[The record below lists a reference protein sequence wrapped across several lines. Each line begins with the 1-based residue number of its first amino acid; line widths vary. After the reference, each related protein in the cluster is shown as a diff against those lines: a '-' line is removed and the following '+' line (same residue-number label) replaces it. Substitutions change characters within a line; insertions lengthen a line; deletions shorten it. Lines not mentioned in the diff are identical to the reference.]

1 MMKMALAVLS
11 GIVLFLLVL
20 PLLMLLA
27 ANGIGMALGLP
38 PWPSAP
44 LHLLGLPLAAL
55 GLFLVAWSGYAL
67 ITSGRGTPLPLTPTE
82 RLVITGPYALC
93 RNPMV
98 LGELLYL
105 TGLGLLLT
113 SPALLAL
120 VWLAFFPAVVAYLKL
135 VEERRLEGRFGEA
148 YLAYKREVPF
158 LLPRPRRSRSGERAK
173 RGPGI

>member
-1 MMKMALAVLS
+1 MAQTALAVLS
-11 GIVLFLLVL
+11 GIVLFLLVI
-20 PLLMLLA
+20 PLLLALA
-27 ANGIGMALGLP
+27 ANGIGMALGLLSWP
-38 PWPSAP
+38 PAP
-44 LHLLGLPLAAL
+44 FHLLGLPLVAL
-55 GLFLVAWSGYAL
+55 GLTLAAWSGYAL
-67 ITSGRGTPLPLTPTE
+67 ITHGRGTPLPLMPTE

-113 SPALLAL
+113 SPAFLTL

-135 VEERRLEGRFGEA
+135 VEERKLEERFGEA

-158 LLPRPRRSRSGERAK
+158 LLPRPRRSRSGERAE

>member
-20 PLLMLLA
+20 PLLLALA

-44 LHLLGLPLAAL
+44 FHLLGFPLAAL

-67 ITSGRGTPLPLTPTE
+67 ITRGRGTPLPLMPTE

-98 LGELLYL
+98 LGELPPGCLR
-105 TGLGLLLT
+105 GSGG
-113 SPALLAL
+113 SWRGQEMP
-120 VWLAFFPAVVAYLKL
+120 VWVRVAI
-135 VEERRLEGRFGEA
+135 RLSLIHISE
-148 YLAYKREVPF
+148 PT
-158 LLPRPRRSRSGERAK
+158 RPY
-173 RGPGI
+173 